1 MCELLQVCMH
11 QQPVKGLAIQESN
24 KDPAKNL
31 RQSQP
36 SMKARFTLHDT
47 HAPLQTS
54 QTHTAEQSAAIANTE
69 GPSSTVTPSQVINL
83 KTTTP
88 PI

>member
-1 MCELLQVCMH
+1 
-11 QQPVKGLAIQESN
+11 
-24 KDPAKNL
+24 
-31 RQSQP
+31 
-36 SMKARFTLHDT
+36 MKARFTLHDT

-69 GPSSTVTPSQVINL
+69 GQSFTVTPSQVIHL
-83 KTTTP
+83 KTTIP